1 MKRNE
6 NELKEYRVYL
16 NNLDRD
22 DLYCEACEVWGFY
35 EQVEFMCDDALI
47 ELCVDAFKYG
57 DK

>member
-1 MKRNE
+1 MKRE
-6 NELKEYRVYL
+6 EEIQKYRKTL
-16 NNLDRD
+16 TRFDRD
-22 DLYCEACEVWGFY
+22 DLHAEACEVWGFY